1 MAFGSVNI
9 GMHNKNGDI
18 LLLKGPPSKTT
29 KGEVGQ
35 LALDTNNRVLYKCVM
50 NSPHTGYTW
59 EPAFA
64 GGEIT
69 KDLELKSESR
79 IIFEGYDGKTV
90 FFIMAYDGHMFI
102 GGSVPQ
108 STVVITGVATPQ
120 HETDAANKQYVDQQ
134 IAALRAEIGKR

>member
-1 MAFGSVNI
+1 
-9 GMHNKNGDI
+9 
-18 LLLKGPPSKTT
+18 
-29 KGEVGQ
+29 
-35 LALDTNNRVLYKCVM
+35 M

-69 KDLELKSESR
+69 KDVELKSGSR
-79 IIFEGYDGKTV
+79 IIFEGYDGKTA
-90 FFIMAYDGHMFI
+90 FIIMAYDGHMFI
-102 GGSVPQ
+102 GGSVPR

-120 HETDAANKQYVDQQ
+120 HDTDAANKQYVDQQ